1 MPLTLQPRRGGFAA
15 LLILLLLAAPVWA
28 AKKPQPAPE
37 FPAGLPWLNV
47 ERPLTMKDLRG
58 RVVILDFW
66 TYGCINCLHVA
77 AELQDL
83 ERRFGDDLAVIGVH
97 SPKFDNEEN
106 IETLRRMLVR
116 LDRRHPVVSDT
127 GHRMMRMYGARAW
140 PTLVVIDTAGGVV
153 GYVSGEGNVELFGS
167 LIEKLLKERKLDAV
181 AGALPL
187 APENNRFAGALLAAP
202 AKLSIDGGR
211 IAISDSLKHRVLVT
225 DKTGNVLEIIGSGE
239 PGLRDGA
246 SKQAQF
252 KAPQGVLLRGD
263 RLYVADAGNHVVREI
278 DLDTRRVKTIAGTG
292 DIGLRIRGKQ
302 DALKADLRSPWDLAL
317 DGNQLYIAMAGSHQI
332 WKLDLA
338 RGGIKPWAGY
348 GGEGIADGPLKSA
361 TFSQPSGLSLAG
373 NKLYVADAEA
383 SAVREIDLESKQVT
397 TLVGKGLFDFG
408 DRDGPAR
415 KVLLQH
421 VSGVAADEDG
431 KLFLAD
437 SYNHKLKRL
446 DLDPVSVTTLA
457 GTGKPGNKKRAKGGV
472 ELNEPGDVEID
483 GNHLLAADTN
493 NGRILRYDLET
504 GKIAEWAL
512 RRPAKVA
519 GYEGEK
525 NRK

>member
-1 MPLTLQPRRGGFAA
+1 MPLTLQPRRVGFAV

-28 AKKPQPAPE
+28 AKKPQLAPD

-47 ERPLTMKDLRG
+47 ERPLTMKELRG

-77 AELQDL
+77 AELQEL

-106 IETLRRMLVR
+106 IETLRRTLVR

-153 GYVSGEGNVELFGS
+153 GYVSGEGNVELFSG
-167 LIEKLLKERKLDAV
+167 LIEELLKERKADSV

-187 APENNRFAGALLAAP
+187 APEKDRFAGALLAAP
-202 AKLSIDGGR
+202 AKLSVDGGR
-211 IAISDSLKHRVLVT
+211 VAISDSLKHRILIT

-246 SKQAQF
+246 FEQAQF
-252 KAPQGVLLRGD
+252 KAPQGVLLHGD
-263 RLYVADAGNHVVREI
+263 RLYVADVGNHVVREI
-278 DLDTRRVKTIAGTG
+278 DLDARRVKTIAGTG
-292 DIGLRIRGKQ
+292 EIGLRIRGRQ

-317 DGNQLYIAMAGSHQI
+317 DGEQLYIAMAGSHQI

-348 GGEGIADGPLKSA
+348 GGEGIDDGRLKSA
-361 TFSQPSGLSLAG
+361 TFSQPSGLSLAKG
-373 NKLYVADAEA
+373 KLYVADAEA
-383 SAVREIDLESKQVT
+383 SAIREIDLESQQVK

-408 DRDGPAR
+408 DRDGPAKR
-415 KVLLQH
+415 VLLQH
-421 VSGVAADEDG
+421 VSGVAADGDG
-431 KLFLAD
+431 RVFLAD

-446 DLDPVSVTTLA
+446 DLDPVAVTTLA
-457 GTGKPGNKKRAKGGV
+457 GTGKPGSKNRLKGGV
-472 ELNEPGDVEID
+472 ELNEPGDIEID
-483 GNHLLAADTN
+483 GNQLLVADTN
-493 NGRILRYDLET
+493 NGRILRYDLKT
-504 GKIAEWAL
+504 GKVAEWTL
-512 RRPAKVA
+512 RQPAKVA
-519 GYEGEK
+519 SHGGAKKRE
-525 NRK
+525 